1 VLSSSSSAGWRR
13 AALALFAVFAIV
25 NTANALNKGG
35 DASVF
40 FEGGRRLLDA
50 APLYAGSSA
59 ASGFIGPPFQALL
72 FAPFAAIAS
81 VSDPMARL
89 LWHALN
95 LAALAAGIWCAWR
108 VLTIARAEIHPCRPG
123 DSHPGQSRV
132 TVPGVG
138 DSTAPAQEG
147 PSAPPFPYLFAPM
160 FAVLLPLQT
169 NFEHQNMNALLFA
182 LIAGAT
188 WQLTT
193 GAAAAAGILIGAAT
207 AIKAFPAILILW
219 LLARR
224 MWATAL
230 IALATA
236 AALTLMPLAVYGPA
250 RFAELLGTFWRLGSS
265 GWPLR
270 GNNQS
275 LVAAFDRLTSGVAHE
290 GVRTAAEAPAAAWL
304 FLAAA
309 SILVAAIGV
318 LIAKTRAGAAT
329 IAIEAAAVTTLGVLL
344 SPIAW
349 DHYWTLLFPAFLF
362 VYASGHPALLGKPG
376 QWAFWIAAILTSG
389 LSPLTL
395 GSDGFNAAR
404 QMSVDTLAGLI
415 LFVALVALHKATAL
429 SKVQGA

>member
-1 VLSSSSSAGWRR
+1 M
-13 AALALFAVFAIV
+13 ALFAIFAIV

-40 FEGGRRLLDA
+40 FEGGRRLIDA
-50 APLYAGSSA
+50 APLYEGSSA
-59 ASGFIGPPFQALL
+59 ADGFIGPPFQAVF
-72 FAPFAAIAS
+72 FAPFAAVAS

-89 LWHALN
+89 LWHAVN
-95 LAALAAGIWCAWR
+95 LAALVAGIWCAWR
-108 VLTIARAEIHPCRPG
+108 VWTIARADILHRPG
-123 DSHPGQSRV
+123 HSHSGQSPV
-132 TVPGVG
+132 TVPAFGAV
-138 DSTAPAQEG
+138 PA
-147 PSAPPFPYLFAPM
+147 ALPFPFLFAPLV
-160 FAVLLPLQT
+160 AVLLPLQT

-193 GAAAAAGILIGAAT
+193 GAAAAAGILIGTAA

-236 AALTLMPLAVYGPA
+236 AALTLMPLAIYGPA
-250 RFAELLGTFWRLGSS
+250 RFAELLETFWRLGSS
-265 GWPLR
+265 GWPVR

-275 LVAAFDRLTSGVAHE
+275 LVAALDRLTSGVAHE
-290 GVRTAAEAPAAAWL
+290 GVRTAAEAPIAAWL
-304 FLAAA
+304 FIAAA
-309 SILVAAIGV
+309 SILIAATGL
-318 LIAKTRAGAAT
+318 LIARTRAGPAT

-362 VYASGHPALLGKPG
+362 VYASGHPALLGKPAR
-376 QWAFWIAAILTSG
+376 WAFWIAALLTTG

-395 GSDGFNAAR
+395 GSGGFNAAR
-404 QMSVDTLAGLI
+404 EMSVDTLAGLI
-415 LFVALVALHKATAL
+415 LFVTLMALHKRTTL
-429 SKVQGA
+429 LRVRGA

>member
-1 VLSSSSSAGWRR
+1 M
-13 AALALFAVFAIV
+13 ALFAIFAIV

-50 APLYAGSSA
+50 APLYEGSSA
-59 ASGFIGPPFQALL
+59 AAGFIGPPFQAVF

-81 VSDPMARL
+81 VSDATARL
-89 LWHALN
+89 LWHAVN

-108 VLTIARAEIHPCRPG
+108 VWTIARADMLRRPG
-123 DSHPGQSRV
+123 DSHRGQSPV
-132 TVPGVG
+132 TVPAPGAL
-138 DSTAPAQEG
+138 ST
-147 PSAPPFPYLFAPM
+147 APPFPLLFAPI

-188 WQLTT
+188 WQLTA
-193 GAAAAAGILIGAAT
+193 GAAAAAGILIGAAA
-207 AIKAFPAILILW
+207 AIKVFPAILILW

-236 AALTLMPLAVYGPA
+236 AALTLIPLAIYGPA
-250 RFAELLGTFWRLGSS
+250 SFAELLETFSRLGSS
-265 GWPLR
+265 GWPVR

-275 LVAAFDRLTSGVAHE
+275 LVAALDRLTSGVAHE
-290 GVRTAAEAPAAAWL
+290 GVRTAADAPTAAWL
-304 FLAAA
+304 FVAAA
-309 SILVAAIGV
+309 SILIAATGF
-318 LIAKTRAGAAT
+318 LIARTRAGAAT
-329 IAIEAAAVTTLGVLL
+329 IAVEAAAVTTLGVLL

-349 DHYWTLLFPAFLF
+349 DHYWTLLFPSFLL
-362 VYASGHPALLGKPG
+362 VYASGNRALLGKPG
-376 QWAFWIAAILTSG
+376 QWAFWIAAVLTTG

-395 GSDGFNAAR
+395 GSRGFNAAR
-404 QMSVDTLAGLI
+404 EMSVDTLAGLI
-415 LFVALVALHKATAL
+415 VFVTLVALHKRTAL
-429 SKVQGA
+429 LKVRGA